1 MQVVE
6 RQAGR
11 KVMVDTAGASLG
23 GFDAQKGQHE
33 FSWRDAMD
41 IPVRWRQISEPNDQ
55 VSQHN
60 NHHRMP
66 CSIMHLYIPMSGS
79 HSLLKHS
86 QRHRSSIGM
95 MKEHGFMSTCIACNN
110 MVKYC
115 TREITFA

>member
-1 MQVVE
+1 MHGLVLQVVE

-60 NHHRMP
+60 VHHITHVMSR
-66 CSIMHLYIPMSGS
+66 CIMHPHIPMSGG
-79 HSLLKHS
+79 HSPLNHTHTQTQKQHW
-86 QRHRSSIGM
+86 HGM
-95 MKEHGFMSTCIACNN
+95 MKENAFMSACIA
-110 MVKYC
+110 
-115 TREITFA
+115 